1 MLNQAIFLQF
11 TIQFLTQAGVGKVS
25 DHRIGPRKYFP
36 KKEKYNCKNLDKRIN
51 SEGKL

>member
-1 MLNQAIFLQF
+1 
-11 TIQFLTQAGVGKVS
+11 VEKVS
-25 DHRIGPRKYFP
+25 DHRTIGPRKYFP

>member
-1 MLNQAIFLQF
+1 VFYAKPLKNCHFY
-11 TIQFLTQAGVGKVS
+11 THAGLGV
-25 DHRIGPRKYFP
+25 PRKYFP